1 MSDFLSLVKIL
12 FMDAISTNSLIYT
25 EFFNQVRASI
35 ADGTFAKLTL
45 AKTVGKPELQNI
57 YVKTTIE
64 DNLLKLSMTYKI
76 YTTEKQEIVKIC
88 KLDDLESE
96 LIVHINNPFLSA
108 LLFTTEADITMK
120 LNKKRVAS
128 IIEQPPTFKNADANL
143 SAFLEK

>member
-1 MSDFLSLVKIL
+1 MQTIP
-12 FMDAISTNSLIYT
+12 TNTITYT

-57 YVKTTIE
+57 YVKTIVE
-64 DNLLKLSMTYKI
+64 DNVLKLSLTYKI
-76 YTTEKQEIVKIC
+76 YTTEKQELVKIC
-88 KLDDLESE
+88 ALEDLESE
-96 LIVHINNPFLSA
+96 LIPHINNPFLSA

-128 IIEQPPTFKNADANL
+128 IIEQAPTFKNTDQNLIDFLANN
-143 SAFLEK
+143 